1 MTLVRNPAL
10 ADHRTQRLLEALAKG
25 GGQTRF
31 VGGAVRDAILGRPIA
46 DIDLATTLLPDET
59 MLTLKKAGLIAKP
72 TGIKHGTVTAIVDG
86 RPFEITTLRRD
97 VTTDGRQAT
106 VEFTDDWR
114 ADAARRDFT
123 INAMS
128 ADIDGNIYDYF
139 GGEDDLKAGIV
150 RFVGEAGERVREDY
164 LRILRFFRFHAWYGH
179 SDPDPDSIRAIA
191 AGIDGLVHV
200 SAERIR
206 TEFFRLLSA
215 PSITNTLEAMSLSGV
230 LEVLLGEPPK
240 NIAAI
245 ETLPQDPVLRLAA
258 LVPGSSDIGDRLR
271 LSNSERA
278 NLLALAPPWTT
289 LGLQTAEWQK
299 AIYGIG
305 IEVFVQR
312 AHLEALDGR
321 ASLLEARLELA
332 QSWKTPVFPVKGS
345 DLIKLGLTPGPA
357 VTLLLNKLE
366 NRWIDAGF
374 STNREALLAS
384 AKEEIDGGGGDGY

>member
-1 MTLVRNPAL
+1 
-10 ADHRTQRLLEALAKG
+10 
-25 GGQTRF
+25 
-31 VGGAVRDAILGRPIA
+31 
-46 DIDLATTLLPDET
+46 
-59 MLTLKKAGLIAKP
+59 
-72 TGIKHGTVTAIVDG
+72 
-86 RPFEITTLRRD
+86 
-97 VTTDGRQAT
+97 
-106 VEFTDDWR
+106 
-114 ADAARRDFT
+114 
-123 INAMS
+123 
-128 ADIDGNIYDYF
+128 
-139 GGEDDLKAGIV
+139 
-150 RFVGEAGERVREDY
+150 
-164 LRILRFFRFHAWYGH
+164 
-179 SDPDPDSIRAIA
+179 
-191 AGIDGLVHV
+191 
-200 SAERIR
+200 
-206 TEFFRLLSA
+206 
-215 PSITNTLEAMSLSGV
+215 MSLSGV

-258 LVPGSSDIGDRLR
+258 LVPGSIDICDRLR

-299 AIYGIG
+299 AIYGTG

-332 QSWKTPVFPVKGS
+332 QSWKTPVLPVKGS

-374 STNREALLAS
+374 STDREALLAS
-384 AKEEIDGGGGDGY
+384 AKEEIDGGGW